1 LHNHRL
7 RENLPGQK
15 LTESRTAQKTP
26 VRRNQK
32 LENVQSVR
40 RNQKL
45 ENVQSVQ
52 GNQKLENVQSVQGN
66 QSVQSIG

>member
-32 LENVQSVR
+32 LENVQSV
-40 RNQKL
+40 
-45 ENVQSVQ
+45 Q